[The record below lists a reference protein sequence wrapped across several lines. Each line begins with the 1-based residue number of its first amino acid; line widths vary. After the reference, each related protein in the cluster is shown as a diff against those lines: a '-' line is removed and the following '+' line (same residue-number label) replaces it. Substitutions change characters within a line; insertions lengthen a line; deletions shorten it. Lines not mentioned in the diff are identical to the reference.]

1 MFRFNGRTYVQ
12 GCLGGGDAGLTET
25 ARMHATTFRSRQ
37 IIHTIPTSWILL
49 ALGRPYCCAD
59 MFAELTV

>member
-37 IIHTIPTSWILL
+37 IIHTIPTVGGQNIAPELFLL
-49 ALGRPYCCAD
+49 LP
-59 MFAELTV
+59 L